1 MQRSLVSRSA
11 ERLALTGHMAA
22 SQTATSQTAAVHSAP
37 NYSAPNYSAA
47 APSILI
53 IGNDSAA
60 ITGIRECA
68 LRLGHRVQD
77 TRDVIS
83 ALGLLDVDR
92 SVGVVFVDGGSPW
105 FDGLALMER
114 LHRTHRGLACILFAR
129 NPEADDVVRALRLE
143 AADVVTDPE
152 DEAQIERALARVLN
166 DGEGSSSV
174 PDVPPVAVDSRD
186 DALEQAYRH
195 GLALVETVRALRG
208 EAAAARVM
216 PFVAVQRPAGAAVMP
231 AAETAT
237 AMSAMARS
245 AGAPLGDGATDAGIP
260 DSLGI
265 LTAIRRKRAAR
276 EKFFPKGLFEDP
288 CWDMLLDLMIN
299 HLQGRRISV
308 SSLCIAS
315 GVAQTTALRRITDL
329 HDRGLVR
336 RIADDKDGRRVFIEL
351 TEEGVAA
358 MERYVETV
366 GPLG

>member
-1 MQRSLVSRSA
+1 
-11 ERLALTGHMAA
+11 
-22 SQTATSQTAAVHSAP
+22 SAP
-37 NYSAPNYSAA
+37 
-47 APSILI
+47 
-53 IGNDSAA
+53 
-60 ITGIRECA
+60 
-68 LRLGHRVQD
+68 HRSPV
-77 TRDVIS
+77 S
-83 ALGLLDVDR
+83 M
-92 SVGVVFVDGGSPW
+92 GS
-105 FDGLALMER
+105 
-114 LHRTHRGLACILFAR
+114 H
-129 NPEADDVVRALRLE
+129 
-143 AADVVTDPE
+143 
-152 DEAQIERALARVLN
+152 
-166 DGEGSSSV
+166 
-174 PDVPPVAVDSRD
+174 D

-216 PFVAVQRPAGAAVMP
+216 PFVAAHRAAAAPATAP
-231 AAETAT
+231 AAIAT
-237 AMSAMARS
+237 AVHPDCEAA
-245 AGAPLGDGATDAGIP
+245 AEGGAP

>member
-11 ERLALTGHMAA
+11 ERFTLTGHLTAGQTAA
-22 SQTATSQTAAVHSAP
+22 SQTAAG
-37 NYSAPNYSAA
+37 YSAPNCAA

-60 ITGIRECA
+60 IAGIRDCA

-129 NPEADDVVRALRLE
+129 NPEADDVVRALRLD

-152 DEAQIERALARVLN
+152 DETQIERALARVLSG
-166 DGEGSSSV
+166 GEGIASSV
-174 PDVPPVAVDSRD
+174 PDRPPVSMGSHD

-216 PFVAVQRPAGAAVMP
+216 PFVAAHRAATAPATSP
-231 AAETAT
+231 AAMTTA
-237 AMSAMARS
+237 AQIVCEPVPEG
-245 AGAPLGDGATDAGIP
+245 GAP

>member
-11 ERLALTGHMAA
+11 ERIALAG
-22 SQTATSQTAAVHSAP
+22 QTAAG
-37 NYSAPNYSAA
+37 YSAPSYSAA

-60 ITGIRECA
+60 IAGIRDCA

-166 DGEGSSSV
+166 GGEGHASSV
-174 PDVPPVAVDSRD
+174 PELPPESMGSRD

-216 PFVAVQRPAGAAVMP
+216 PFVAAHRTAPAAV
-231 AAETAT
+231 ASAVAT
-237 AMSAMARS
+237 SM
-245 AGAPLGDGATDAGIP
+245 APLSTCDAATEVSAP

>member
-1 MQRSLVSRSA
+1 MIV
-11 ERLALTGHMAA
+11 
-22 SQTATSQTAAVHSAP
+22 
-37 NYSAPNYSAA
+37 
-47 APSILI
+47 
-53 IGNDSAA
+53 GNDSAA
-60 ITGIRECA
+60 IAGIRDCA

-92 SVGVVFVDGGSPW
+92 SIGVVFVDGGSPW

-152 DEAQIERALARVLN
+152 DEAQIDRALARVLSGREDN
-166 DGEGSSSV
+166 TSS
-174 PDVPPVAVDSRD
+174 DQERPPVSMGSHD

-195 GLALVETVRALRG
+195 GLALVETVRVLRG

-216 PFVAVQRPAGAAVMP
+216 PFVTTHRAAAAPATTPTAITAAAQPVCEPVSESGA
-231 AAETAT
+231 
-237 AMSAMARS
+237 
-245 AGAPLGDGATDAGIP
+245 P

-299 HLQGRRISV
+299 HLQERRISV

>member
-1 MQRSLVSRSA
+1 MQRSLVPHSA
-11 ERLALTGHMAA
+11 ERLTLAG
-22 SQTATSQTAAVHSAP
+22 QTAAG
-37 NYSAPNYSAA
+37 YSAA
-47 APSILI
+47 VPSILI
-53 IGNDSAA
+53 IGNDGGA
-60 ITGIRECA
+60 IAGIRDCA

-83 ALGLLDVDR
+83 ALGLLDADR
-92 SVGVVFVDGGSPW
+92 SIGAVFVDGNSPW

-152 DEAQIERALARVLN
+152 DEAQIERALSHLRGGRGGAGAADL
-166 DGEGSSSV
+166 
-174 PDVPPVAVDSRD
+174 PPVSVDSRD

-195 GLALVETVRALRG
+195 GLALIESVRALRG
-208 EAAAARVM
+208 ESSAGRVM
-216 PFVAVQRPAGAAVMP
+216 PFVPAPRAAAAPMAAPAAAPCLSEP
-231 AAETAT
+231 AAE
-237 AMSAMARS
+237 
-245 AGAPLGDGATDAGIP
+245 GGEP

-315 GVAQTTALRRITDL
+315 GVAQTTALRRIADL

-358 MERYVETV
+358 MERYVENV

>member
-22 SQTATSQTAAVHSAP
+22 TQTATSQAAP
-37 NYSAPNYSAA
+37 NYSAPTYSAA

-60 ITGIRECA
+60 IAGIRDCA

-152 DEAQIERALARVLN
+152 DDAQIERALARVLN
-166 DGEGSSSV
+166 GGESSASSV
-174 PDVPPVAVDSRD
+174 PEFPAAMDSRD

-216 PFVAVQRPAGAAVMP
+216 PFVAAHRAAVAP
-231 AAETAT
+231 TAAVPMAGTPTASPTAIAT
-237 AMSAMARS
+237 AAQSVS
-245 AGAPLGDGATDAGIP
+245 EQVSDGGVP

-329 HDRGLVR
+329 HERGLVR

>member
-1 MQRSLVSRSA
+1 
-11 ERLALTGHMAA
+11 MAA
-22 SQTATSQTAAVHSAP
+22 GQTAASEAAQ
-37 NYSAPNYSAA
+37 NYSAPSYAA

-60 ITGIRECA
+60 IAGIRDCA

-129 NPEADDVVRALRLE
+129 NPEADDVVRALRLD

-152 DEAQIERALARVLN
+152 DEAQIERALARVLGG
-166 DGEGSSSV
+166 GEGIASSV
-174 PDVPPVAVDSRD
+174 TDRPPLSMGNHD

-216 PFVAVQRPAGAAVMP
+216 PFVAAHRAAVEPATSP
-231 AAETAT
+231 AAIMTAVQPACEAVT
-237 AMSAMARS
+237 E
-245 AGAPLGDGATDAGIP
+245 GGVP

-351 TEEGVAA
+351 TDDGVAA

>member
-1 MQRSLVSRSA
+1 MTAGQS
-11 ERLALTGHMAA
+11 AA
-22 SQTATSQTAAVHSAP
+22 SQMAAA
-37 NYSAPNYSAA
+37 YAA

-60 ITGIRECA
+60 IAGIRDCA

-152 DEAQIERALARVLN
+152 DEAQVERALARVL
-166 DGEGSSSV
+166 DGGQGGGASV
-174 PDVPPVAVDSRD
+174 PDLPPVALDSRD

-208 EAAAARVM
+208 EGSAARVM
-216 PFVAVQRPAGAAVMP
+216 PFVAPHRAATAPTSPAPMLSAPMAMAASSPCDGAA
-231 AAETAT
+231 E
-237 AMSAMARS
+237 
-245 AGAPLGDGATDAGIP
+245 AGVP

-351 TEEGVAA
+351 TEDGVAA

>member
-22 SQTATSQTAAVHSAP
+22 GQTAAGQTAAGCSAP
-37 NYSAPNYSAA
+37 AYSA

-60 ITGIRECA
+60 IAGIRDCA

-152 DEAQIERALARVLN
+152 DEAQIERALARVL
-166 DGEGSSSV
+166 DGGEGIASSA
-174 PDVPPVAVDSRD
+174 PDLSPVAMDSRD

-216 PFVAVQRPAGAAVMP
+216 PFVAVQRQAV
-231 AAETAT
+231 A
-237 AMSAMARS
+237 AMAPAVAVAAS
-245 AGAPLGDGATDAGIP
+245 AGVPSLCDDATETGVP

>member
-11 ERLALTGHMAA
+11 ERFTLTGHLAAGQTAASQTAA
-22 SQTATSQTAAVHSAP
+22 SQTATG
-37 NYSAPNYSAA
+37 YSAPSCVA

-60 ITGIRECA
+60 IAGIRDCA

-129 NPEADDVVRALRLE
+129 NPEADDVVRALRLD

-152 DEAQIERALARVLN
+152 DETQIERALARVLSG
-166 DGEGSSSV
+166 GEGVASSV
-174 PDVPPVAVDSRD
+174 PDRPPVSLGSHD

-216 PFVAVQRPAGAAVMP
+216 PFVAAQRAATAPAPSLPATSLPAITP
-231 AAETAT
+231 AAQPACDVVAEG
-237 AMSAMARS
+237 
-245 AGAPLGDGATDAGIP
+245 GAP

>member
-1 MQRSLVSRSA
+1 MQRSLVTRSA
-11 ERLALTGHMAA
+11 ERLAPAGLT
-22 SQTATSQTAAVHSAP
+22 
-37 NYSAPNYSAA
+37 AA

-53 IGNDSAA
+53 IGNDSGA
-60 ITGIRECA
+60 IAGIRGCA
-68 LRLGHRVQD
+68 TRLGHRVQD

-83 ALGLLDVDR
+83 ALGSLDADR
-92 SVGVVFVDGGSPW
+92 SIGAVFVDGNSPW
-105 FDGLALMER
+105 FDGLALLER

-152 DEAQIERALARVLN
+152 DEAQIERALARVRSGWESAGAPEAGL
-166 DGEGSSSV
+166 
-174 PDVPPVAVDSRD
+174 PPVSVTSRE

-195 GLALVETVRALRG
+195 GLALIETVRALRG
-208 EAAAARVM
+208 ETVAGARVM
-216 PFVAVQRPAGAAVMP
+216 PFVPAPRAAAVV
-231 AAETAT
+231 AAPSVSEPVAE
-237 AMSAMARS
+237 
-245 AGAPLGDGATDAGIP
+245 GGEP

-315 GVAQTTALRRITDL
+315 GVAQTTALRRIADL

-351 TEEGVAA
+351 TDEGVAA

>member
-1 MQRSLVSRSA
+1 MQRSLAPRSA
-11 ERLALTGHMAA
+11 ERLTLTGHMAA
-22 SQTATSQTAAVHSAP
+22 GQTAASQTAVAYA
-37 NYSAPNYSAA
+37 AA

-60 ITGIRECA
+60 IAGIRDCA

-83 ALGLLDVDR
+83 ALGLLDADR

-152 DEAQIERALARVLN
+152 DEAQVERALARVLN
-166 DGEGSSSV
+166 GGQGIASPAPNGSPASKDGHG
-174 PDVPPVAVDSRD
+174 
-186 DALEQAYRH
+186 DALEQAYLH

-208 EAAAARVM
+208 VAEAARVM
-216 PFVAVQRPAGAAVMP
+216 PFVAANRMATGGMAAVP
-231 AAETAT
+231 AASPA
-237 AMSAMARS
+237 AIAAQPQSACEAV
-245 AGAPLGDGATDAGIP
+245 AEGGAS

>member
-22 SQTATSQTAAVHSAP
+22 GQTAAGQTAAG
-37 NYSAPNYSAA
+37 YSAPAYSAA

-60 ITGIRECA
+60 IAGIRDCA

-152 DEAQIERALARVLN
+152 DEAQIERALARVL
-166 DGEGSSSV
+166 DGEETGASPA
-174 PDVPPVAVDSRD
+174 PDFPAAMDSRD

-208 EAAAARVM
+208 EAAAARMM
-216 PFVAVQRPAGAAVMP
+216 PFVAAHRTAAAPAASAAVVAAAAQPACDP
-231 AAETAT
+231 AADG
-237 AMSAMARS
+237 
-245 AGAPLGDGATDAGIP
+245 GAP

-315 GVAQTTALRRITDL
+315 GVAQTTALRRISDL

>member
-1 MQRSLVSRSA
+1 MQRSLAPRSA
-11 ERLALTGHMAA
+11 ERLTLTGHMAA
-22 SQTATSQTAAVHSAP
+22 GQTAASQTAVAYA
-37 NYSAPNYSAA
+37 AA

-60 ITGIRECA
+60 IAGIRDCA

-83 ALGLLDVDR
+83 ALGLLDADR

-152 DEAQIERALARVLN
+152 DEAQVERALARVLN
-166 DGEGSSSV
+166 GGQGIASPVPNGSPASKDGHG
-174 PDVPPVAVDSRD
+174 
-186 DALEQAYRH
+186 DALEQAYLH

-208 EAAAARVM
+208 VAEAARVM
-216 PFVAVQRPAGAAVMP
+216 PFVAANRMAAGGMAAVPVASP
-231 AAETAT
+231 AAIAAPPQSGCEAV
-237 AMSAMARS
+237 AEG
-245 AGAPLGDGATDAGIP
+245 GAS